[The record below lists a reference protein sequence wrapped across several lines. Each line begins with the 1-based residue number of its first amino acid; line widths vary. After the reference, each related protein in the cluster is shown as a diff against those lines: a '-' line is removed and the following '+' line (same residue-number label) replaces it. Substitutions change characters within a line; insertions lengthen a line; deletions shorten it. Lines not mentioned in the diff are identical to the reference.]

1 MAERCD
7 LCKERAES
15 VNHHILIHCERTKR
29 LWMLYIYIYIY
40 IYMYM
45 YVSIYNDNFG
55 LKWVFLVLLRN
66 LLLE

>member
-29 LWMLYIYIYIY
+29 LWMLYIYMYIC
-40 IYMYM
+40 ICM
-45 YVSIYNDNFG
+45 YVYNGNFG

>member
-29 LWMLYIYIYIY
+29 LWMLYIYV
-40 IYMYM
+40 YMYM
-45 YVSIYNDNFG
+45 YVCI
-55 LKWVFLVLLRN
+55 
-66 LLLE
+66 

>member
-29 LWMLYIYIYIY
+29 LWMLYIYICIC
-40 IYMYM
+40 M
-45 YVSIYNDNFG
+45 YVYNGNFG